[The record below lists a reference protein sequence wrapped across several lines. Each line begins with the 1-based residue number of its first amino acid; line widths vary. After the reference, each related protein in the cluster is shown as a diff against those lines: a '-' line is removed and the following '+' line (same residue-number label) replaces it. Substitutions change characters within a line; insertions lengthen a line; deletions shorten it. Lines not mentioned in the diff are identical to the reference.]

1 MRTYL
6 CGPMSKM
13 PDLNAPAFREAARSL
28 RANGHEVVS
37 PIELDEKDGTLVEV
51 PVGSPEWQRFL
62 RRDITA
68 MLTCDAIHALDGWE
82 RSRGASLEMGVA
94 EQLGLF
100 RVDSVGLALP
110 KESALQVA
118 QRIIH
123 GARND
128 AYGPPAVDMG
138 RTGRMVSAIL
148 PPCHK
153 CGAVHR
159 DLSPDK
165 VAMIQ
170 ICVKL
175 SRLCQTPFHSDSIID
190 IAGYAGTIEMM
201 KDGAP

>member
-1 MRTYL
+1 MKVYL

-37 PIELDEKDGTLVEV
+37 PIELDEAEGTLVEV

-62 RRDITA
+62 KRDITA
-68 MLTCDAIHALDGWE
+68 MLTCEAICPLDNWE

-94 EQLGLF
+94 EQLGLL
-100 RVDSVGLALP
+100 RVDSSGHP
-110 KESALQVA
+110 TPRESALQVA

-128 AYGPPAVDMG
+128 TYGPPSVDMC
-138 RTGRMVSAIL
+138 RTGRMIAPIL
-148 PPCHK
+148 PPCHQ
-153 CGAVHR
+153 CGATHK
-159 DLSPDK
+159 DLPPDK
-165 VAMIQ
+165 VAMIL

-175 SRLCQTPFHSDSIID
+175 SRLCQTPRHYDSIVD

-201 KDGAP
+201 G